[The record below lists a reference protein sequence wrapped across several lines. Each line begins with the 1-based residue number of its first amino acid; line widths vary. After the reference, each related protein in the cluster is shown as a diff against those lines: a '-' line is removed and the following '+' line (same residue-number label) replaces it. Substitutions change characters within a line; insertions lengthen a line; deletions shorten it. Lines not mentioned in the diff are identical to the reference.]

1 VRKVALVNLGW
12 VGTDRGSVRGMP
24 GRSLEKADVGAS
36 NVSTRS
42 ALRRSTVAVV
52 VLAGLTGLALAF
64 LRSATAGSTSPA
76 AVPASPGAGPAS
88 PPARICGNKAILGG
102 GPSAPPKGAVIIPAG
117 DDSNSVLAHN
127 WTVRP
132 HTTYWFAP
140 GRHTLGTGQYNQI
153 IPSNGDTFIG
163 APGAILD
170 GQHQNLYAFTQ
181 RARNVRIRYL
191 TISNFGGPGDNH
203 DQGVVNHDE
212 GPNWHMDH
220 ITVQD
225 SAGAGVMLGS
235 GNVLTYSCLKDNGQY
250 GFQGFG
256 PRITIDHNEI
266 VGNNADNWETRQ
278 PGCGC
283 TGGAKFWDV
292 NRATITSNYVHDNL
306 GPGLWADTNNRGFDV
321 EHNYFANNQGE
332 AFIYEISYNLRLA
345 DNTFVRNALV
355 AGPRLGGFPDSA
367 VYISASGADNRV
379 PGPYG
384 DTLAITGNTFR
395 DNWGGVV
402 LYENADRRC
411 GSGANSSTGYCT
423 LVNPS
428 VATVSKCG
436 NPRLIGTEPYYNDC
450 RWKTQNVLVSH
461 NSFMFDPAHI
471 GPECTP
477 EKYCGFN
484 GIFSDGGSWL
494 PYQGAV
500 VEKHI
505 TLDQNNH
512 FVSNS
517 YNGPWEF
524 MLQDQGNVVSWSTW
538 QGSPY
543 DQDAHSTMDGS
554 GA

>member
-1 VRKVALVNLGW
+1 MSVKRQHHESRVPGWWHSRRALAGCVAAGVI
-12 VGTDRGSVRGMP
+12 
-24 GRSLEKADVGAS
+24 
-36 NVSTRS
+36 
-42 ALRRSTVAVV
+42 
-52 VLAGLTGLALAF
+52 VLAGLAWFVPTLLH
-64 LRSATAGSTSPA
+64 SPGA
-76 AVPASPGAGPAS
+76 ASPASPVAGPVS
-88 PPARICGNKAILGG
+88 VPVRVCGNNAILGG

-117 DDSNSVLAHN
+117 DDSGTVIAHN

-132 HTTYWFAP
+132 DTTYWFAP
-140 GRHTLGTGQYNQI
+140 GRHTLGTGQFSQI

-163 APGAILD
+163 APGAIID

-181 RARNVRIRYL
+181 HARNVTIRYL

-203 DQGVVNHDE
+203 DQDVVKHDE
-212 GPNWHMDH
+212 GANWHMDH
-220 ITVQD
+220 ITVRD
-225 SAGAGVMLGS
+225 SAGAGVMLGP

-256 PRITIDHNEI
+256 PRITVDHNEI

-278 PGCGC
+278 AGCGC

-292 NRATITSNYVHDNL
+292 NEATITSNYVHDNL

-332 AFIYEISYNLRLA
+332 GFIYEISYNLRLA

-367 VYISASGADNRV
+367 VYISASGADSRV

-411 GSGANSSTGYCT
+411 GSGANSSAGYCT
-423 LVNPS
+423 LVDPS

-450 RWKTQNVLVSH
+450 RWKTQNVLVSD
-461 NSFMFDPAHI
+461 NNFTFDPARI

-484 GIFSDGGSWL
+484 GIFSQGGLWL

-500 VEKHI
+500 VENHI
-505 TLDQNNH
+505 TFDQNNH

-524 MLQDQGNVVSWSTW
+524 MLREQGNVVSWSKW
-538 QGSPY
+538 RGSPY
-543 DQDAHSTMDGS
+543 DQDAHSAMDGS